1 MRHAIVILA
10 IALQNYA
17 VSLSDFQA
25 LTYQNTAYVIG
36 KLPYRLFVPKNYA
49 AANKYPL
56 VVFLH
61 GAGQAGTDNQSQAGA
76 GAYLFAAETTQA
88 KHPCFVMAPQCPGW
102 DSKGNWMWVN
112 WGWGEQNCACRIS
125 IAGTPPGV
133 AIFEPLKMAMD
144 VIDTIKRRYSL
155 DTSRFYITGLS
166 MGGWGTWD
174 AITRFPDKFAAGVP
188 ICGGGDSSK
197 AYRIVQGRVGV
208 WAFHSQDDGTVPF
221 SNSVCMID
229 AMTRAGGTPKHTWYS
244 NLGHNSWDAAYS
256 TPGLTD
262 WVFSFSKVQTA
273 AEPTAP
279 RARSRDPNAF
289 SLVRTGT
296 TLGVTIAAGQATVSL
311 LDMSGRLVTES
322 SARAG
327 VRTDVR
333 IPAPGMYIVAVNGNG
348 AKTVRKV
355 AAGR

>member
-1 MRHAIVILA
+1 MKHALVIM
-10 IALQNYA
+10 ALVLQASAGFNPGNFSKQTYTNSAYSIGSMPYQLFRPSNY
-17 VSLSDFQA
+17 
-25 LTYQNTAYVIG
+25 TTTI
-36 KLPYRLFVPKNYA
+36 
-49 AANKYPL
+49 KYPL
-56 VVFLH
+56 VLFLH
-61 GAGQAGTDNQSQAGA
+61 GAGQAGTNGDYGTLVYGA
-76 GAYLFAAETTQA
+76 PTLFADDTNQA
-88 KHPCFVMAPQCPGW
+88 KHPCVIVAPQCPGG
-102 DSKGNWMWVN
+102 SWMWVN

-125 IAGTPPGV
+125 VTGSPPGV

-144 VIDTIKRRYSL
+144 IVDTIIKKNSIDTTRIYV
-155 DTSRFYITGLS
+155 TGLS

-174 AITRFPDKFAAGVP
+174 AITRFPNKFAAGVP

-229 AMTRAGGTPKHTWYS
+229 AMTRAGGAPRHTWYS

-273 AEPTAP
+273 AGPMTP
-279 RARSRDPNAF
+279 RARSRDPNSF
-289 SLVRTGT
+289 SLSSSGT
-296 TLGVTIAAGQATVSL
+296 TLGVTVAAGKATAAL
-311 LDMSGRLVTES
+311 LDMSGRLLAERSV
-322 SARAG
+322 RAG
-327 VRTDVR
+327 VRADVR
-333 IPAPGMYIVAVNGNG
+333 VPAPGMYVVAVCGNG
-348 AKTVRKV
+348 ATTVRKV